1 MSVAAKYILKWGKA
15 IRKIGYYPG
24 LQGPE
29 KRKLGIFNLL
39 NIVFGVTMGL
49 VIPAATLLGGTK
61 LDPCYWFLLSGAPLF
76 AMTLVVLLNHWRIYS
91 LARASFFIL
100 HPLTLTCTY
109 FLKVDIGTDLF
120 FICYGVLCVFF
131 LHRIPSMI
139 FTFSFCLTCYFLSLG
154 VVRTSEHTF
163 ETSHI
168 DIYLF
173 NRLMAIFFIFY
184 GIFIV
189 RNENNSYQLKI
200 LDRNLELRNKNRRIE
215 AQKNESIERAL
226 LMQQQALQLSELNSL
241 KNKLFSVVSHDLRG
255 PLYAMHRLF
264 KGIVEFDVPP
274 EEIKEMMP
282 EVARNIGET
291 TGQIENLLQW
301 AKSQMQAESIH
312 PQVLEVSRLINE
324 ILNFL
329 RLQVENKRLQVE
341 NDVESQL
348 YVYADRETIKLV
360 LRNLV
365 SNAIKFTPEC
375 GVIILGALE
384 SSTHVELFVR
394 DNGTGIKADDL
405 KKLQQDIHYTTPGTA
420 NESGTGL
427 GLMLCK
433 EFLSR
438 NGSRLFV
445 ESEPGKGSTFSFTLP
460 KG

>member
-1 MSVAAKYILKWGKA
+1 MNLASKYLLRWERN

-24 LQGPE
+24 LCGHE

-39 NIVFGVTMGL
+39 NATFGITLGII
-49 VIPAATLLGGTK
+49 IPLATLLGGTR
-61 LDPCYWFLLSGAPLF
+61 LSMQHWLLLSGGPIL
-76 AMTLVVLLNHWRIYS
+76 TTGLVLLQNHLRRYS
-91 LARASFFIL
+91 LARMSFFIV
-100 HPLTLTCTY
+100 HPFVLVSCY
-109 FLKVDIGTDLF
+109 MVGIDVGTDLF

-139 FTFSFCLTCYFLSLG
+139 FTFSFCLTCYFLSVGMVSSSAHSL
-154 VVRTSEHTF
+154 

-189 RNENNSYQLKI
+189 RNENNRYQLLI
-200 LDRNLELRNKNRRIE
+200 LDRNQALKSRNKRIE
-215 AQKNESIERAL
+215 LQKKESVERAL

-264 KGIVEFDVPP
+264 KGIIEFDLPP
-274 EEIKEMMP
+274 DEIKEMMP
-282 EVARNIGET
+282 EVARSLGET

-301 AKSQMQAESIH
+301 AKSQMQAESIR
-312 PQVLEVSRLINE
+312 PQVLEISKLINE

-341 NDVESQL
+341 TELESPV
-348 YVYADRETIKLV
+348 YVYADKETIKLV
-360 LRNLV
+360 LRNLL
-365 SNAIKFTPEC
+365 SNAIKFTPES
-375 GVIILGALE
+375 GVIKLGAME
-384 SSTHVELFVR
+384 SLTHVEVFVQ
-394 DNGTGIKADDL
+394 DSGTGIPPDDL
-405 KKLQQDIHYTTPGTA
+405 KKLEQNIQYTTSGTA

-427 GLMLCK
+427 GLMLCR

-445 ESEPGKGSTFSFTLP
+445 ESEPGRGSIFSFTLP